1 MTLEAPELPL
11 AARPRWPAWYAPVAL
26 AGGLMAVTAA
36 SIPVVPVLLV
46 ADVSE
51 TLGAI
56 SLLVLLLLQDAVLVG
71 AAILFAGAKLRPR
84 RWHFGVRPTRLWP
97 TAGWATL
104 GFAVM
109 IGFELGYVALFHVGE
124 TNVDE
129 LGKDNAAAG
138 IAVALA
144 TVVVAPVAEEFFF
157 RGFFYRALRTRLPV
171 WAAATIDGLV
181 FGGLHFQGTDTAII
195 LPIIAVFGVGQCLV
209 YERTRSLF
217 AVIGIHATFN
227 TVAMGGVAT
236 VAAIALGALVV
247 LGCVVVPARLRPS
260 PAPLPA

>member
-26 AGGLMAVTAA
+26 VAGLMAVTVATF
-36 SIPVVPVLLV
+36 PVVPVFLV
-46 ADVSE
+46 AGVSE

-56 SLLVLLLLQDAVLVG
+56 SLHVLLLLQDTVFVG
-71 AAILFAGAKLRPR
+71 AAILFAGFTLRPR
-84 RWHFGVRPTRLWP
+84 RWHFGVRPTRFWP
-97 TAGWATL
+97 TAGWALL

-124 TNVDE
+124 SNVHE
-129 LGKDNAAAG
+129 LGRDNLAAG

-171 WAAATIDGLV
+171 WAASTIDGVV
-181 FGGLHFQGTDTAII
+181 FGGLHFHGTETA
-195 LPIIAVFGVGQCLV
+195 IIAVFGVGQCLV

-217 AVIGIHATFN
+217 AVIAIHATFN
-227 TVAMGGVAT
+227 TVAMVGVAT
-236 VAAIALGALVV
+236 GPAIALGALVV
-247 LGCVVVPARLRPS
+247 LACVAVPGRLRAS